1 MAQMQKVEASVC
13 NHQSLPAGSHFST
26 PLWQVIPGNNFLAK
40 VHETMLVKT
49 ALKTKSQMPGNCL
62 DSRFVL
68 RVVELPIAPVRALAY
83 SFAGPRE

>member
-1 MAQMQKVEASVC
+1 
-13 NHQSLPAGSHFST
+13 
-26 PLWQVIPGNNFLAK
+26 
-40 VHETMLVKT
+40 MLVKT